1 MEMERRIFF
10 FLSEKTKI
18 MKEIETVGGGDQQE
32 VGAVR

>member
-18 MKEIETVGGGDQQE
+18 MKEIEKVGGGIIRKSGQ
-32 VGAVR
+32 

>member
-18 MKEIETVGGGDQQE
+18 MKEIEKVGGGGIIRKSGQ
-32 VGAVR
+32 